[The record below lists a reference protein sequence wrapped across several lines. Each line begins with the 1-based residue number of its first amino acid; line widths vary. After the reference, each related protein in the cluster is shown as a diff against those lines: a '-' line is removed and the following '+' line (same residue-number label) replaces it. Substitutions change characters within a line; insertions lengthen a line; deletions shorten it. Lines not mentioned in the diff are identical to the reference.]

1 MNKTLLGARPFRL
14 VFSTTERR
22 RSRRRPPRTE
32 VGTEE
37 ERRRKEERGIRLRTR
52 PELKR
57 SRHVAIDK
65 FAFIVR
71 LLSRRVCMLTVR
83 GSASEQEREKVMRER
98 MGGRVEIHC
107 KQAVLLKADRT
118 VLSNLIRSNF
128 LPRATAATDVAFCR
142 RRRDARSH
150 GEATRSVVSANG
162 VVSRMVRNTED
173 SRPRFR
179 LEAVCRFVART
190 VLNPFNY

>member
-1 MNKTLLGARPFRL
+1 
-14 VFSTTERR
+14 
-22 RSRRRPPRTE
+22 
-32 VGTEE
+32 
-37 ERRRKEERGIRLRTR
+37 
-52 PELKR
+52 
-57 SRHVAIDK
+57 
-65 FAFIVR
+65 
-71 LLSRRVCMLTVR
+71 
-83 GSASEQEREKVMRER
+83 

-179 LEAVCRFVART
+179 LEAVYRFVART